1 MFKIIACNKANCHL
15 TVLQPYTKIRNLPTN
30 HNNRRPTKPM
40 RLNLTE
46 PLYIDMANN
55 IPKTPQPTNV
65 TIQQLFNRSCVP
77 IDSEL
82 SNGTK
87 LDKGYSSLPTSQVGD
102 CQRNSGLDRRQS
114 QPEIEGRPTL
124 QKISEAH
131 GTTERLSTCETGS
144 GQSHTNSTQNSGNS
158 I

>member
-15 TVLQPYTKIRNLPTN
+15 TFLQPYTKIQNLPTIPN
-30 HNNRRPTKPM
+30 KRRPTKPL
-40 RLNLTE
+40 RLHLTE
-46 PLYIDMANN
+46 PMYMDMATN
-55 IPKTPQPTNV
+55 IPKTPQPTNI

-87 LDKGYSSLPTSQVGD
+87 LDRGYSSIPASQVGD
-102 CQRNSGLDRRQS
+102 HPRSLDLDRRTS
-114 QPEIEGRPTL
+114 QPEIEGGSTL
-124 QKISEAH
+124 QEA
-131 GTTERLSTCETGS
+131 GETSVTIEGSPGS
-144 GQSHTNSTQNSGNS
+144 GTGGGQPHPDSIQNLGNS